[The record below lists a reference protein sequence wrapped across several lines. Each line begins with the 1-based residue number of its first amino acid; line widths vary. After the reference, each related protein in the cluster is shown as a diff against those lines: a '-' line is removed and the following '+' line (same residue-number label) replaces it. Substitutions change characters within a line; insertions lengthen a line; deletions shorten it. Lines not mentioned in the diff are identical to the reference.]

1 MILIIY
7 FIFLAFVISYIYT
20 VNKQTGNSKTV
31 RPTVKK
37 PTMPV
42 SSKSG
47 HEDHTRPLP
56 HNSDA
61 SFMRNNEK
69 DIVKDKPLTEAERN
83 VYYGK

>member
-1 MILIIY
+1 M
-7 FIFLAFVISYIYT
+7 ISYIYT
-20 VNKQTGNSKTV
+20 VSKQTAKVKTV
-31 RPTVKK
+31 RPTIKK
-37 PTMPV
+37 PTQTYY
-42 SSKSG
+42 SKTG

>member
-1 MILIIY
+1 MFLIIY
-7 FIFLAFVISYIYT
+7 FIFLVFVISYIYT
-20 VNKQTGNSKTV
+20 VSKQTAKTRTV

-37 PTMPV
+37 PTIT
-42 SSKSG
+42 SYSKTG

-61 SFMRNNEK
+61 TFKRNNEK

>member
-1 MILIIY
+1 MILSIY
-7 FIFLAFVISYIYT
+7 FIFLAFVIGYIYT
-20 VNKQTGNSKTV
+20 VSKQTAKVKNV
-31 RPTVKK
+31 RPTIKK
-37 PTMPV
+37 PIV
-42 SSKSG
+42 HSYSKTG

>member
-1 MILIIY
+1 MFLIIY

-20 VNKQTGNSKTV
+20 VSKQQTNKKTP
-31 RPTVKK
+31 RPTMKNTVVHV
-37 PTMPV
+37 PSRTE
-42 SSKSG
+42 

-56 HNSDA
+56 HNSNA